1 MKVIT
6 REEIQEKIKAERI
19 KLNELNRHIK
29 NLQSKKSYV
38 KSKIKSLNEIPP
50 NQVEM
55 NFNVITF

>member
-1 MKVIT
+1 MKVVT
-6 REEIQEKIKAERI
+6 KEEIQENIKAERI
-19 KLNELNRHIK
+19 KLNELNRQIK

-38 KSKIKSLNEIPP
+38 KSKIKALNEIAP

>member
-6 REEIQEKIKAERI
+6 REEIQENIKSERI
-19 KLNELNRHIK
+19 KLNELNRQIK

-38 KSKIKSLNEIPP
+38 KSKIKTLNEIAP